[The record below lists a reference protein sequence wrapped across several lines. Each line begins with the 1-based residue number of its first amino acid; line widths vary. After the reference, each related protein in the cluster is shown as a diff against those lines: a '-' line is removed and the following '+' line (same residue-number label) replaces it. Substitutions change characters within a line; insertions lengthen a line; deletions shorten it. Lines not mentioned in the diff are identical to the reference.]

1 MDSKYVILSAIIV
14 VALILSTSSLILYQL
29 SLNEVNS
36 KLSSLSAK
44 IDDLKAKLSNYEY
57 RLSNV
62 EKNISNLSSNLT
74 STLVVTSVQHNF
86 SSPEIVYEKVKNS
99 IVLIKSRILVETILG
114 RSYTSAEGSGF
125 VYSPEGYIITN
136 YHVVENAESVQV
148 FFPDRTVYIARIV
161 GVDPY
166 ADLALLKIDPGEK
179 ILIPLSFGNS
189 SELRVGQPVIAVGNP
204 FGLTATLTTGVISQ
218 LNRLLESP
226 GGRGIPGVIQF
237 DAAVNPGSSGGP
249 LLDYSGKVIGVTT
262 AIASSTGEFAG
273 IGFAIPSNTVLRV
286 VKSLIETGKYEHPW
300 MGIGGIDVNMEI
312 AQLMNLDKAYGLLV
326 TVVGKDS
333 PAEKAG
339 LRAGTRMVTLS
350 DGTRVNIGGDVII
363 GVDDIV
369 VFGLSDLLSYI
380 EEYKRPGDTI
390 TLKIIRGNT
399 EMNIT
404 LTLGAIS

>member
-1 MDSKYVILSAIIV
+1 MDKEYVVLSVFIA
-14 VALILSTSSLILYQL
+14 VALILSIGTIFLYQ
-29 SLNEVNS
+29 SSINEVS
-36 KLSSLSAK
+36 LKLSQLSGK
-44 IDDLKAKLSNYEY
+44 IDALQAKVSNYEY
-57 RLSNV
+57 RLMNV
-62 EKNISNLSSNLT
+62 EENLSNLSSNLT
-74 STLVVTSVQHNF
+74 STAILTIAQHNLTA
-86 SSPEIVYEKVKNS
+86 PEAVYEKVKNS
-99 IVLIKSRILVETILG
+99 IVLIKSRIVLETLFG
-114 RSYTSAEGSGF
+114 KTYTSAEGSGF
-125 VYSPEGYIITN
+125 VYSPDGYIITN

-148 FFPDRTVYIARIV
+148 FFPDRSIYTARIV

-166 ADLALLKIDPGEK
+166 SDLAVLKVEAGEK
-179 ILIPLSFGNS
+179 ILYPLVFSDS
-189 SELRVGQPVIAVGNP
+189 SKLKVGQPVIAVGNP

-262 AIASSTGEFAG
+262 AIASTTGEFAG

-312 AQLMNLDKAYGLLV
+312 AQLMNLEKAYGLLV
-326 TVVGKDS
+326 TAVAQGS

-339 LRAGTRMVTLS
+339 LRAGTRIVTLS
-350 DGTRVNIGGDVII
+350 DGTRVTIGGDVII
-363 GVDDIV
+363 GVDNIV
-369 VFGLSDLLSYI
+369 VFGLTDLLSYI

-390 TLKIIRGNT
+390 TLKILRDRI
-399 EMNIT
+399 EMYIN